1 MNFTLTTEMIIII
14 LAIFVAVVTTCC
26 ITQKDTWEGIGEHLR
41 KIVYIVIALV
51 FIGGIGFLVYALCNQ
66 LTV

>member
-1 MNFTLTTEMIIII
+1 MDFTLSKEMIIII
-14 LAIFVAVVTTCC
+14 LAIFVAVVTICC
-26 ITQKDTWEGIGEHLR
+26 ITQKDTWDGIGEHLR

-51 FIGGIGFLVYALCNQ
+51 FIGGIGFLVYTLCNQ